1 MSSQLSVIDD
11 RTLLTRICSHD
22 QEAIRLFHQR
32 YANLVYSIAYRVL
45 NDPTSAEE
53 AMQDTFLKVWQ
64 NAQSFDESRG
74 TAVAWLSRITRN
86 TAIDY
91 TRLRARRVA
100 VDDSF
105 DIEDGRM
112 LPLPDGW
119 QDRERTEALR
129 QALSL
134 LPKDQEQVL
143 ALAYFGGLSQS
154 EIADQLKIPLG
165 TVKTRMRIGLQK
177 LREVWLNG

>member
-1 MSSQLSVIDD
+1 MSIQPSIIDD
-11 RTLLTRICSHD
+11 LTLLTRIRNHD
-22 QEAIRLFHQR
+22 QEAIQALHQR
-32 YANLVYSIAYRVL
+32 YANLVYSITYRVL
-45 NDPTSAEE
+45 NDATAAEE

-64 NAQSFDESRG
+64 SAQSFDESRG
-74 TAVAWLSRITRN
+74 APLAWLSRIARN

-91 TRLRARRVA
+91 TRLRARRVT
-100 VDDSF
+100 VDDTF
-105 DIEDGRM
+105 DIDDGRM

-119 QDRERTEALR
+119 QDRERTQALR

-134 LPKDQEQVL
+134 LPSEQGQVL

-154 EIADQLKIPLG
+154 DIADQLKIPLG

-177 LREVWLNG
+177 LREAWFSA

>member
-1 MSSQLSVIDD
+1 MNIQSSIIDD
-11 RTLLTRICSHD
+11 LTLLTRIRSHD
-22 QEAIRLFHQR
+22 QEAIQVFHQR
-32 YANLVYSIAYRVL
+32 YANLVYSITYRVL
-45 NDPTSAEE
+45 NDPASAEE

-64 NAQSFDESRG
+64 SAQSFNESRG
-74 TAVAWLSRITRN
+74 APVAWLSRIARN

-91 TRLRARRVA
+91 SRLRARRVA
-100 VDDSF
+100 VDDTF
-105 DIEDGRM
+105 DIEDRQM

-129 QALSL
+129 QALRL
-134 LPKDQEQVL
+134 LSTEQEKVL

-165 TVKTRMRIGLQK
+165 TVKTRMRLGLQK
-177 LREVWLNG
+177 LRETWFSS

>member
-1 MSSQLSVIDD
+1 MSIQPSIADD
-11 RTLLTRICSHD
+11 LTLLTRICNHD
-22 QEAIRLFHQR
+22 EEAIRVFHQR

-45 NDPTSAEE
+45 NDPTAAEE

-64 NAQSFDESRG
+64 SAPSFDQSRG
-74 TAVAWLSRITRN
+74 APVAWLSRIARN
-86 TAIDY
+86 TAIDI
-91 TRLRARRVA
+91 TRQRARRIA

-105 DIEDGRM
+105 DIEEGRM

-129 QALSL
+129 QALTL
-134 LPKDQEQVL
+134 LPTEQEQVV
-143 ALAYFGGLSQS
+143 ALAYFGGLSQA

-165 TVKTRMRIGLQK
+165 TVKTRTRIALQK
-177 LREVWLNG
+177 LREVWLST